1 MLTIGKNEYKIE
13 DLDLEVQN
21 MVNRAKVLS
30 EEANQLQLRL
40 NEVSALGTMYQNA
53 IVLAVEPKENDSEE

>member
-1 MLTIGKNEYKIE
+1 MLTIGENEYKIE

-40 NEVSALGTMYQNA
+40 NEVAALGKMYQNA
-53 IVLAVEPKENDSEE
+53 IVLAVEPEEDDSKE

>member
-1 MLTIGKNEYKIE
+1 MLTIGENEYKIE

-40 NEVSALGTMYQNA
+40 NEVAALGKMYQNA
-53 IVLAVEPKENDSEE
+53 IVLAVEPEEDDSEE